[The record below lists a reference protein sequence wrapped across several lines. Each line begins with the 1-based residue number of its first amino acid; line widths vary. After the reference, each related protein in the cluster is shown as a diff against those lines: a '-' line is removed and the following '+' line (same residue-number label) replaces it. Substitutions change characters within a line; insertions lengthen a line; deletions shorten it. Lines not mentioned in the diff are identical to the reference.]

1 VAVVGGTSY
10 IVNFQVNGGNFDY
23 CGTLTQSELTV
34 SGGNLT
40 QTCFAF
46 DFEAANGFLD
56 AFSSTFAAFPPT
68 GAPVRIND
76 QFTFTA
82 NSLYSVNVFNV
93 STALF
98 DSIQQLTINAANGTF
113 VVINIDGTN
122 ATFQNFQ
129 TTLNGGI
136 DQQHV
141 IYHFYQ
147 AVGLTVQAINVQVCT
162 SLVALHVDVWE
173 VLTLCVCVCVGQGTI
188 LAPNAVVEFNNGQI
202 NGSLYAASVDG
213 DGMFV
218 RLCCLIRP
226 CGLRS
231 RAGVHPCW
239 FFEQAPLATCRP

>member
-1 VAVVGGTSY
+1 MLTGVVAMTTFPQLSLYTGNGDYSATNAANQGMFAINGNLLAKNYAVGTGLPPAPFGTCGWAANNPPTSSRSRLSALRAGSRNVAVVSGTSY

-23 CGTLTQSELTV
+23 CGSLTQSELTV

-56 AFSSTFAAFPPT
+56 AFSATFAAFPPT
-68 GAPVRIND
+68 GAPTRIND

-82 NSLYSVNVFNV
+82 NSLYNVNVFNV
-93 STALF
+93 SNALF

-129 TTLNGGI
+129 TTLSGGI
-136 DQQHV
+136 DQQHI

-147 AVGLTVQAINVQVCT
+147 AVGLTVQAINVQV
-162 SLVALHVDVWE
+162 
-173 VLTLCVCVCVGQGTI
+173 
-188 LAPNAVVEFNNGQI
+188 
-202 NGSLYAASVDG
+202 
-213 DGMFV
+213 
-218 RLCCLIRP
+218 R
-226 CGLRS
+226 
-231 RAGVHPCW
+231 
-239 FFEQAPLATCRP
+239 